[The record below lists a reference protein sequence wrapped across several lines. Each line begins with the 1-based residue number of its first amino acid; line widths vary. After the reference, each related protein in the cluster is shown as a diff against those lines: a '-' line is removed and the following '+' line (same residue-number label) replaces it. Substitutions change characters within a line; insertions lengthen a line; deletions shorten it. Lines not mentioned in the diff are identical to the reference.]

1 MTPLDLRQ
9 YCDLSDSDL
18 AALLN
23 PAGATQMQRLVLSQ
37 DGLLDMATLTL
48 TAAGEQLRERALRLS
63 RGIATLSPPLAL
75 PHRPGP
81 GLSVQFACLR
91 YVATHPGVA
100 WRYLTQLFGR
110 EVVEQCHHAQWL
122 TGALHRGAPQE
133 LTALGV
139 RYVTEEEPR

>member
-1 MTPLDLRQ
+1 MTSLDLRQ
-9 YCDLSDSDL
+9 SCDLSDSDL

-23 PAGATQMQRLVLSQ
+23 PGSATAAQQLVLSQ
-37 DGLLDMATLTL
+37 DGLLDNATLTL
-48 TAAGEQLRERALRLS
+48 TPAGEQLRTRVGRLLR
-63 RGIATLSPPLAL
+63 GQEPPPVPLAL
-75 PHRPGP
+75 PPLPPGS
-81 GLSVQFACLR
+81 LSAQVACLR

-122 TGALHRGAPQE
+122 TGDLHRGAPQE